1 MVYGAEADMPTDIE
15 HDSPRVS
22 NYVEVENKT
31 SRQDAQ
37 DLLDEEC
44 ELAFS
49 STAIYQQGLR
59 CYLIR

>member
-1 MVYGAEADMPTDIE
+1 MPTDIE